1 MNEIEDFDGY
11 VESLPTMLTLLSEAV
26 AEDHVATTPCIQE
39 LRAALNAAL
48 AAAER
53 LRLEQRRKARRQ
65 QAQAGTSPGHLRL
78 VQREPVV

>member
-1 MNEIEDFDGY
+1 MNDMEDFDGY

-39 LRAALNAAL
+39 LRAALYAAL

-53 LRLEQRRKARRQ
+53 VRLERRRRARRNR
-65 QAQAGTSPGHLRL
+65 AEAGMPPPHLRL
-78 VQREPVV
+78 VQR